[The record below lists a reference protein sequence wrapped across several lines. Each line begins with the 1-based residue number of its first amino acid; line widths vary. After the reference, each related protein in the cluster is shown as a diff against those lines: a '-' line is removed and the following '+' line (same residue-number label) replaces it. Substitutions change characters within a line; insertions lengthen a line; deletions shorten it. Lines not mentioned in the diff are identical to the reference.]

1 MPCSAARASWV
12 WPRRAAAAILSGSGS
27 SSRVAPGLLVYGKAG
42 PRARLSAAR
51 GFWSRRTLAA
61 MSDDDDTLD
70 AAAAAAPEP
79 GKGWSEQ
86 DRRTLIITVAGGL
99 AANVGTVILVG
110 GAIAF
115 VHLSRGG
122 SVGWRLATALVLAIG
137 GLSMAAV
144 GNALRRGRIFGS
156 RRRDLQARF
165 TNWVLVVF
173 GWLWVLE
180 AMLIVVG
187 LAAGVK

>member
-1 MPCSAARASWV
+1 
-12 WPRRAAAAILSGSGS
+12 
-27 SSRVAPGLLVYGKAG
+27 
-42 PRARLSAAR
+42 
-51 GFWSRRTLAA
+51 
-61 MSDDDDTLD
+61 MSNDDDARN
-70 AAAAAAPEP
+70 AAVAAAPEA

-86 DRRTLIITVAGGL
+86 DRRTLIITVVGGL

-115 VHLSRGG
+115 VHLGRGG
-122 SVGWRLATALVLAIG
+122 SGGWRLATALVLTIG
-137 GLSMAAV
+137 GLTMAAV
-144 GNALRRGRIFGS
+144 GDALRRGRIFGS

-165 TNWVLVVF
+165 TNRMLVVF

-180 AMLIVVG
+180 GVLIVVG